1 MKKVDELIQQF
12 DDRQKETNE
21 EKEKIKM
28 AQEQLIEAKNKIL
41 ENLVDQ
47 PSPMLSGRNSKS
59 DSDMELSPDNR

>member
-21 EKEKIKM
+21 EKEQIKM
-28 AQEQLIEAKNKIL
+28 AQDKLIEAKNKIL

-47 PSPMLSGRNSKS
+47 PSPLMSGRNSKS

>member
-28 AQEQLIEAKNKIL
+28 AQDKLIEAKNKIL

-47 PSPMLSGRNSKS
+47 PSPMSG
-59 DSDMELSPDNR
+59 

>member
-28 AQEQLIEAKNKIL
+28 AQDKLIEAKNKIL

-47 PSPMLSGRNSKS
+47 PSPMSGRNSKS